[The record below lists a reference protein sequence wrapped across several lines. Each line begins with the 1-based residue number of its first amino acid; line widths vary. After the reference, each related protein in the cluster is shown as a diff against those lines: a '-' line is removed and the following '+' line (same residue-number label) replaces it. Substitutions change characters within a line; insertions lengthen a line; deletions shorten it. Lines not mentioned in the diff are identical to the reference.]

1 MLERARAR
9 AVSAV
14 VGIELVE
21 ADARDVPDG
30 PERLTRRSWLACA
43 FCLVADDA
51 ELTHVR
57 AFLSSIYGV
66 LHPGGQP
73 VLTGLNAGRLLAAW
87 HRGESAGQL
96 DLLRLTLTETS
107 VYELPGGG
115 RVDEP
120 LLAARKADADAQ
132 MLRRLE
138 VVTVSRRERLSLLRD
153 RAKRGG
159 SCDQLALAVT
169 LGAG

>member
-96 DLLRLTLTETS
+96 DLLRLTLTETAS
-107 VYELPGGG
+107 
-115 RVDEP
+115 
-120 LLAARKADADAQ
+120 
-132 MLRRLE
+132 
-138 VVTVSRRERLSLLRD
+138 TSSR
-153 RAKRGG
+153 AVGG
-159 SCDQLALAVT
+159 STSRCSPPESPMRTHRCCVDSRS
-169 LGAG
+169 